1 MAWGLLPL
9 GAGGGR
15 MLALAP
21 SLGRGCFDGAAAFS
35 TNCVLDD
42 GHGGLIRSI
51 LGFVSCTK
59 ALHAQWRA
67 LLDRD
72 ASAEADELWRASV
85 LSAPTAHLTLAEA
98 VRRVRP
104 GDRIRVPP
112 GEHHFLTVH
121 CPFPICL
128 EGTPPQP
135 RPSLAEYS
143 ASSTATLP
151 AAPVSAAAVCATPVC
166 AAPVSAA
173 PVCAAAVCATPVC
186 ADETPRA
193 FLSVLLGALVMQ
205 CGAGHAAV
213 LKELELRHYLET
225 ALTLTGDGDF
235 KMERVAIRSTRAHTG
250 ARASSAVVVRGG
262 ARLVLRH
269 SVVEDCTAALVLC
282 AADAHVEARACAFR
296 RNRVI
301 VNAGRGGLVTLS
313 GCTLSGNDHVSR
325 ASANV
330 VVRLDGEEADEPG
343 VQVQG

>member
-1 MAWGLLPL
+1 
-9 GAGGGR
+9 

-59 ALHAQWRA
+59 ALHACASVCRQWRA

-151 AAPVSAAAVCATPVC
+151 AAPVS
-166 AAPVSAA
+166 
-173 PVCAAAVCATPVC
+173 AAAVCATPVC